1 MLQKILF
8 LIFSLS
14 LLISPFSLAWAGK
27 LDQELADLK
36 RIQDT
41 NNKTLAD
48 TVQAVSSL
56 RQEMQELKGSLE
68 ELKHFFQ
75 EGSQKN
81 DKMIHEFDYR
91 LTGMEERGTLLH
103 EQMQDFL
110 NKSQTPGKKGNP
122 SAESEENLYKQA
134 LSDINTQNYKVAL
147 QTFDKFL
154 QKFPKSSLADNAQY
168 WKGEAYFAL
177 KDFPNAVMEFQKVVK
192 KYSKSDKVAGSILK
206 QGYSFFEIKEY
217 MDAKAFL
224 QKVIVEFPTSEA
236 ASSAKEKLQR
246 VDQILAKGPVAPAP
260 KK

>member
-1 MLQKILF
+1 MLRKILF
-8 LIFSLS
+8 FIFSLS
-14 LLISPFSLAWAGK
+14 LLTSSFSLAWAGK
-27 LDQELADLK
+27 LDQEVDELK

-48 TVQAVSSL
+48 TVQAVTSL

-81 DKMIHEFDYR
+81 DKMINEFDYR
-91 LTGMEERGTLLH
+91 LTGMEERVTLLH

-110 NKSQTPGKKGNP
+110 NKSQAPGKKG
-122 SAESEENLYKQA
+122 SKSEESEESLYKHA
-134 LSDINTQNYKVAL
+134 LSDVNTQNYKVAL

-154 QKFPKSSLADNAQY
+154 QKYPKSSLADNAQY

-177 KDFPNAVMEFQKVVK
+177 KDFPNAVLEFQKVVK
-192 KYSKSDKVAGSILK
+192 KYPKSDKVPGAILK
-206 QGYSFFEIKEY
+206 QGYAFFEIKEY

-224 QKVIVEFPTSEA
+224 QKVITEFPTSEA
-236 ASSAKEKLQR
+236 ASSAKEKLQK